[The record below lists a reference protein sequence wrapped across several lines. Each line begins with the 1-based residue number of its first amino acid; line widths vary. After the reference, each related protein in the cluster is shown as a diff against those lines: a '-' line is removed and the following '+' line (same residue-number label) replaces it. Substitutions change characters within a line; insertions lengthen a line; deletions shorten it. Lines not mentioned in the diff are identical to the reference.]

1 MEIEIEIPASYLAV
15 LKLFAAK
22 DDIRHALNGVSV
34 EVGPHE
40 THLFACDGTRVAGFR
55 VVSEQPDL
63 VEPLKDIVIPIEMLP
78 QRSEKHIVQIT
89 IGEQIDVGYS
99 RSIALQAFLADGAT
113 KVGPTTLG
121 KTLEAPG
128 MDIRRVLSSK
138 LSGETAQF
146 NPTFFADFVKAAK
159 LLGVNPAF
167 ITVTHNGDGPALV
180 TLGGREDFVG
190 AMSPIRSH
198 PQTCF
203 PAWAGAPLLARKQEA
218 A

>member
-1 MEIEIEIPASYLAV
+1 MEIEIEIPASDLAV
-15 LKLFAAK
+15 LKLFASK
-22 DDIRHALNGVSV
+22 DDLRVFLRGVTM
-34 EVGPHE
+34 EIGPHE
-40 THLFACDGTRVAGFR
+40 THLFASNGTRLVGFR

-63 VEPLKDIVIPIEMLP
+63 VEPLRDIILPIDALP
-78 QRSEKHIVQIT
+78 PVPAKGTVRIT
-89 IGEQIDVGYS
+89 IGDLIDGGYS

-190 AMSPIRSH
+190 AMLPIRSD
-198 PQTCF
+198 PPKCF